1 MSKTFT
7 AAEKAAV
14 AIAAIKEEKTYAEI
28 SSQFEVH
35 VTQIKVWKKRVLD
48 EIVTIFLG
56 KHQQKEKDQNF
67 LIAEL
72 YKIIGER
79 EAELA
84 WLKKKMHVIDS

>member
-1 MSKTFT
+1 MPRTFT

-14 AIAAIKEEKTYAEI
+14 ALAAMKEEKTYAEI
-28 SSQFEVH
+28 SSHYAVH
-35 VTQIKVWKKRVLD
+35 VSQIKRWKKQALD
-48 EIVTIFLG
+48 GLMGIFMG
-56 KHQQKEKDQNF
+56 KYEQYAKDQNA

-84 WLKKKMHVIDS
+84 WLKKKMQGLGP

>member
-1 MSKTFT
+1 MPRTFT

-14 AIAAIKEEKTYAEI
+14 ALTAIKEEKTYAEI
-28 SSQFEVH
+28 SSQYQVH
-35 VTQIKVWKKRVLD
+35 VSQIKRWKKLAI
-48 EIVTIFLG
+48 EGLMGIFLG
-56 KHQQKEKDQNF
+56 KYEQYAKDQNL

-84 WLKKKMHVIDS
+84 WLKKKMQGLNP